1 MRKLIVILTMLTA
14 LGTFGAGAQHY
25 DRGYETLPSSP
36 FVTKGTWMLGGTAR
50 YSQHINKDYSFLV
63 INDINSTGYTVAVTP
78 KLLYMFHD
86 NMGAGISFSYNR
98 GMLDL
103 NEANLSVSEITMSAK
118 DCYEVHQSYTAHGVY
133 RAYIPFGNSK
143 RLAMYADLKLGGS
156 YSQGK
161 VYNAGGASTI
171 GTYEQS
177 FKAEL
182 AVDPGLT
189 AFLTD
194 RLAIEMNV
202 GIFGVSYKWSDQIHN
217 QAHHGSYDTTQAG
230 FMLNLLSFGFGISYY
245 L

>member
-1 MRKLIVILTMLTA
+1 MRKLIVILTMLSA

-36 FVTKGTWMLGGTAR
+36 FVEKGTWMVGGTAR
-50 YSQHINKDYSFLV
+50 YSQHINKDFSFLV
-63 INDINSTGYTVAVTP
+63 INDINSTGYSVAVTP

-98 GMLDL
+98 GMLDIGSG
-103 NEANLSVSEITMSAK
+103 NLSVSEITMSAK
-118 DCYEVHQSYTAHGVY
+118 DCYEVHQSYTVHGVY

-143 RLAMYADLKLGGS
+143 RLAMFADLKLGGS
-156 YSQGK
+156 YAQGK
-161 VYNAGGASTI
+161 VYNAGGSSTV
-171 GTYEQS
+171 GDYQQNY
-177 FKAEL
+177 KLEL

-194 RLAIEMNV
+194 RLAIELNV
-202 GIFGVSYKWSDQIHN
+202 GIFGVSYKWQDQVHN
-217 QAHHGSYDTTQAG
+217 QAYTGSLDTTQAG
-230 FMLNLLSFGFGISYY
+230 FMLNLLSLGFGISYY